1 MRMLKNNTTFVKK
14 QHSIH
19 QSSGQARRFAPMET
33 CPERDKLD
41 GHDHA
46 MIGQTHP
53 PLFTQ
58 NTVVSDTTVSV
69 YLPQNVIYW
78 FAQIRKD

>member
-1 MRMLKNNTTFVKK
+1 
-14 QHSIH
+14 
-19 QSSGQARRFAPMET
+19 MET

-58 NTVVSDTTVSV
+58 NTVVSLSTSYTTRTGYGEPFSAGVRGV
-69 YLPQNVIYW
+69 LKCVDDFAPAELVCGRKIYNP
-78 FAQIRKD
+78 